1 MGGVLRIGASG
12 LVGLIRTAMHPHKAK
27 IAGDLL
33 EDHMRRVCALFAIA
47 LATALPGIAAQRV
60 TVGQLESI
68 LTEAQSMP
76 DNDLAEKL
84 SDLRLTER
92 LTSARLSHWRGGMP
106 GAKSQRALLGLAD
119 RSAFLDLP
127 SAELPSKPDP
137 DLSEQ
142 RRIMGLAATYV
153 TKSVPQLPRFY
164 ATRAITHFED
174 APGSAGESSGD
185 GGGTL
190 HAVRISTAT
199 VTYRDGGEVVDPG
212 QLKVAKPATP
222 DRGLKTWGAFGPIL
236 ALVLLDAA
244 QNKLEWKQWEQGPS
258 GPLAVFRYAVP
269 KNKSHYEVRYCCVA
283 TSFGLANEEFHEMS
297 AYRGEISVD
306 PANGTILRLTL
317 EAELGP
323 DDPISRAEIAVEY
336 GPQVLGGE
344 SYTCPTNSVSISLAK
359 TLRNVRDSEG
369 RDWPTMGPS
378 QMLLNHVVFEQYHLF
393 RSESRVL
400 SANEERTAG
409 VTPDATLTSTS
420 PAEAG
425 PTEEVL
431 SDAPAVSNAEASS
444 RKVLDAAA
452 AEDPN
457 AEISTKA
464 ATTLPD
470 AATHST
476 EQANTQTPG
485 AARGGFTLRV
495 NTRLVDVN
503 VIALDKKGQPITD
516 LKQGD
521 FEIFD
526 NGVKQ
531 EVHSFSQADVASS
544 EHSPG
549 QAIDTTTPARLEFS
563 NRAATDGKPG
573 TNEGNTFVFL
583 LDASN
588 LAYPDLVDARQQ
600 IIHFLQALPPNE
612 RVALYICKYH
622 RFQVLEE
629 ASTDHAML
637 IARLKQWKPDPQDV
651 GNANDEEQ
659 RNRQTFET
667 VHSPE
672 DMLSVNGNYTMDSS
686 TQSEALDP
694 KLRELG
700 SNPGPNALSIL
711 VDVAH
716 HLAVVPGHK
725 SLVWVTSDNAL
736 ADWNKLSI
744 TIEKG
749 SKYIEPVALRTQ
761 EAMNNAHVS
770 IYPLDA
776 SRLEGSV
783 VTAEIG
789 ARNVELTPTY
799 QMPLG
804 NELQMEGPEATSG
817 PDMNPYIQNR
827 NIASA
832 GRLSAQM
839 EQDIHPIQGVFR
851 AVADATGGRAL
862 RRSNNMVGQLN
873 GVVADGHATYLLGF
887 SPSQPADGK
896 YHLITVKLAGRR
908 DATLRYRTGYQ
919 YDKEPASLKD
929 RFKRAIWQPA
939 DASEI
944 AVKATPVTDAAGNA
958 LRITVAGTDLDLT
971 QQDALWMGKLDIFMV
986 RRDEEG
992 LRAAVSGK
1000 TVGLKLKETTYQRAM
1015 NEGLTFDERLDAK
1028 LGSGSLRVIVVDG
1041 NSGRIGSVTVPT
1053 NALGVKH

>member
-1 MGGVLRIGASG
+1 
-12 LVGLIRTAMHPHKAK
+12 
-27 IAGDLL
+27 
-33 EDHMRRVCALFAIA
+33 MRRMCALIAIA

-60 TVGQLESI
+60 TVEQLERV
-68 LTEAQSMP
+68 LTDAQSMP

-84 SDLRLTER
+84 SNLRLTER
-92 LTSARLSHWRGGMP
+92 LTTARVTHWQVGMP

-119 RSAFLDLP
+119 RSAFLDPPLAEMP
-127 SAELPSKPDP
+127 SIPSP

-153 TKSVPQLPRFY
+153 TKAVPQLPRFY
-164 ATRAITHFED
+164 ATRSITHFED
-174 APGSAGESSGD
+174 VAGGSSEGSGD
-185 GGGTL
+185 GGGSL

-199 VTYRDGGEVVDPG
+199 VMYRDGGEVIDPG
-212 QLKVAKPATP
+212 PLKVMKPVTP
-222 DRGLKTWGAFGPIL
+222 DRGLRTWGAFGPIL

-244 QNKLEWKQWEQGPS
+244 QNNLEWKQWEQGSS
-258 GPLAVFRYAVP
+258 GPIAVFRYAVP
-269 KNKSHYEVRYCCVA
+269 KEKSHYEVRYCCVA
-283 TSFGLANEEFHEMS
+283 TSFGLASEEFHEMS

-306 PANGTILRLTL
+306 PTSGTILRLTL
-317 EAELGP
+317 EADLGA
-323 DDPISRAEIAVEY
+323 DDPISRAAIAVEY
-336 GPQVLGGE
+336 GPQVLGGVT
-344 SYTCPTNSVSISLAK
+344 YTCPTKGVSISVAK

-369 RDWPTMGPS
+369 RDWPTMGPM
-378 QMLLNHVVFEQYHLF
+378 QMLLNHIVFGQYHLF

-400 SANEERTAG
+400 SANEERAAG
-409 VTPDATLTSTS
+409 VTPDATLPSTQ
-420 PAEAG
+420 PAETG

-431 SDAPAVSNAEASS
+431 SDAPVANPAETGS
-444 RKVLDAAA
+444 KHVFDAAA
-452 AEDPN
+452 ADQN
-457 AEISTKA
+457 AEISTEA

-470 AATHST
+470 AAAHST
-476 EQANTQTPG
+476 EHADAQTGNAPQ
-485 AARGGFTLRV
+485 GGFTLRV
-495 NTRLVDVN
+495 NSRLVDVN
-503 VIALDKKGQPITD
+503 VVALDKKGQPITD
-516 LKQGD
+516 LREGD
-521 FEIFD
+521 FEVYD

-531 EVHSFSQADVASS
+531 EVRSFGQADIASS
-544 EHSPG
+544 ERRADQAPGTVSP
-549 QAIDTTTPARLEFS
+549 ALLEFS
-563 NRAATDGKPG
+563 NRAATDGKSG
-573 TNEGNTFVFL
+573 INEGNTLVFL

-600 IIHFLQALPPNE
+600 MIHFLETLPPNE
-612 RVALYICKYH
+612 RVAMYVCRYH

-629 ASTDHAML
+629 ASTNHAML
-637 IARLKQWKPDPQDV
+637 IARLKQWKPNPQDV
-651 GNANDEEQ
+651 GNANDEET

-672 DMLSVNGNYTMDSS
+672 DMLSVNGNFTMDTF

-694 KLRELG
+694 KMREMG

-776 SRLEGSV
+776 SRLEANV
-783 VTAEIG
+783 VTPEIG
-789 ARNVELTPTY
+789 GRNVELTPTF

-817 PDMNPYIQNR
+817 PDMNAYTQNR
-827 NIASA
+827 NFASA
-832 GRLSAQM
+832 GRLSAQLQ
-839 EQDIHPIQGVFR
+839 QDIHPIQGVFR
-851 AVADATGGRAL
+851 EVADATGGRAL

-887 SPSQPADGK
+887 SPSRPADGQ
-896 YHLITVKLAGRR
+896 YHLITVKLVGRH
-908 DATLRYRTGYQ
+908 DATLRYRTGYL
-919 YDKEPASLKD
+919 YDIEQTSLKD

-944 AVKATPVTDAAGNA
+944 AVKARPVADAAGSA

-992 LRAAVSGK
+992 LRATVSGK
-1000 TVGLKLKETTYQRAM
+1000 TVGLKLKEPTYQRAM
-1015 NEGLTFDERLDAK
+1015 NEGLTFDERLDTK
-1028 LGSGSLRVIVVDG
+1028 LEDGSLRVIVVDG
-1041 NSGRIGSVTVPT
+1041 NSGRIGTVTVPT
-1053 NALGVKH
+1053 NALRVKP

>member
-1 MGGVLRIGASG
+1 
-12 LVGLIRTAMHPHKAK
+12 
-27 IAGDLL
+27 
-33 EDHMRRVCALFAIA
+33 MRRTCALFAIA
-47 LATALPGIAAQRV
+47 LAMTLPGLAAQRV
-60 TVGQLESI
+60 TVEQLERI
-68 LTEAQSMP
+68 LTEAQSTP

-92 LTSARLSHWRGGMP
+92 LTTARLSHWRAGMP
-106 GAKSQRALLGLAD
+106 GAKSQRALVGLAD
-119 RSAFLDLP
+119 RSAFLDPP
-127 SAELPSKPDP
+127 SAEIASTPSP

-164 ATRAITHFED
+164 ATRSITHFED
-174 APGSAGESSGD
+174 VPGSAGEASGD
-185 GGGTL
+185 GGGSL
-190 HAVRISTAT
+190 HAARISTAT
-199 VTYRDGGEVVDPG
+199 VMYRDGGEVIDPG
-212 QLKVAKPATP
+212 PLKAATPATP

-244 QNKLEWKQWEQGPS
+244 QNKLQWEQWEQGAS
-258 GPLAVFRYAVP
+258 GPVAVFRYAVP

-283 TSFGLANEEFHEMS
+283 TSFGLASEEFHEMS
-297 AYRGEISVD
+297 AYHGEMSVD
-306 PANGTILRLTL
+306 PASGTILRLTL
-317 EAELGP
+317 EADLGP
-323 DDPISRAEIAVEY
+323 DDPISRAAIAVEY
-336 GPQVLGGE
+336 GPQVLGGVT
-344 SYTCPTNSVSISLAK
+344 YTCPTSGVSISLAR

-369 RDWPTMGPS
+369 RDWPTMGPM

-393 RSESRVL
+393 KSESRVL
-400 SANEERTAG
+400 SANEERAAG
-409 VTPDATLTSTS
+409 VTPDATLPSTQH
-420 PAEAG
+420 AEAG

-431 SDAPAVSNAEASS
+431 SDAPAANPAEAGS
-444 RKVLDAAA
+444 KQVIDAAA
-452 AEDPN
+452 TTDGD

-464 ATTLPD
+464 ATALP
-470 AATHST
+470 AAAAHPT
-476 EQANTQTPG
+476 EQADAQAGDAPQG
-485 AARGGFTLRV
+485 RFTLRV

-503 VIALDKKGQPITD
+503 VVALDKKGKPITD

-521 FEIFD
+521 FEIYD

-531 EVHSFSQADVASS
+531 EVSSFSQADTGSS
-544 EHSPG
+544 SSGHPAE
-549 QAIDTTTPARLEFS
+549 QAPDTTIPARLEFS
-563 NRAATDGKPG
+563 NRAAGDGKLG
-573 TNEGNTFVFL
+573 ANEGNTVVLL
-583 LDASN
+583 LDSSN
-588 LAYPDLVDARQQ
+588 LSYPDLVDARQQ
-600 IIHFLQALPPNE
+600 MIQFLQSLPPSE
-612 RVALYICKYH
+612 RVAVYMCRYH

-637 IARLKQWKPDPQDV
+637 IARIKQWKPDSQDV
-651 GNANDEEQ
+651 GNADDEEQ

-672 DMLSVNGNYTMDSS
+672 DMLSVNGNFTMDTF

-694 KLRELG
+694 KMREMG

-749 SKYIEPVALRTQ
+749 SKYIEPIALRTQ

-776 SRLEGSV
+776 SKLEASV
-783 VTAEIG
+783 VTSEIG
-789 ARNVELTPTY
+789 RRNVELTPTY
-799 QMPLG
+799 QRPLG
-804 NELQMEGPEATSG
+804 FELQIEGPEATSG

-839 EQDIHPIQGVFR
+839 QQDIHPIQGVFR

-862 RRSNNMVGQLN
+862 RRSNNMIGQLN

-887 SPSQPADGK
+887 SPSQPADGQ
-896 YHLITVKLAGRR
+896 YHLITVKLVGRH
-908 DATLRYRTGYQ
+908 DASLRYRTGYQ
-919 YDKEPASLKD
+919 YDKEPTSLKD

-944 AVKATPVTDAAGNA
+944 AVKARPVADAAGNA
-958 LRITVAGTDLDLT
+958 LRITVAGADLDLT

-992 LRAAVSGK
+992 LRAALSGK
-1000 TVGLKLKETTYQRAM
+1000 TIGLRLKETTYQRAM
-1015 NEGLTFDERLDAK
+1015 NEGLTFDERLDTK
-1028 LGSGSLRVIVVDG
+1028 LEGGSLRVIVVDG

-1053 NALGVKH
+1053 NALGAKR

>member
-1 MGGVLRIGASG
+1 MGGVLSTGTSG
-12 LVGLIRTAMHPHKAK
+12 LMRSIRGAMHPRKAK

-33 EDHMRRVCALFAIA
+33 EDNMRRMCALFAIA
-47 LATALPGIAAQRV
+47 LAMALPGIAAQRV
-60 TVGQLESI
+60 TVEQLERI
-68 LTEAQSMP
+68 LTEAQSTP
-76 DNDLAEKL
+76 DNDLAARL
-84 SDLRLTER
+84 SDLQLTER
-92 LTSARLSHWRGGMP
+92 FSSTRAARWRAQMP

-119 RSAFLDLP
+119 RSAFLDPP
-127 SAELPSKPDP
+127 SAELPSEPSP

-153 TKSVPQLPRFY
+153 TKSIPQLPRFY
-164 ATRAITHFED
+164 ATRVVTHFED
-174 APGSAGESSGD
+174 APGSGGESSGD
-185 GGGTL
+185 GGGSIL
-190 HAVRISTAT
+190 AVRISTAT
-199 VTYRDGGEVVDPG
+199 VMYRDGGEVIDPG
-212 QLKVAKPATP
+212 PTKAMKPAIP

-244 QNKLEWKQWEQGPS
+244 QNKLEWKQWEQGPN

-283 TSFGLANEEFHEMS
+283 TSFGLESEEFHEMS
-297 AYRGEISVD
+297 AYHGEMSVD
-306 PANGTILRLTL
+306 PASGTILRLTL

-323 DDPISRAEIAVEY
+323 DDPISRAAIAVEY
-336 GPQVLGGE
+336 GPQELGGVT
-344 SYTCPTNSVSISLAK
+344 YTCPTNGVSISLAK

-369 RDWPTMGPS
+369 RDWPTMGPM

-400 SANEERTAG
+400 SAKEERAQG
-409 VTPDATLTSTS
+409 VTPDATLTSTP
-420 PAEAG
+420 PAETG

-431 SDAPAVSNAEASS
+431 SDAPAASTADAGS
-444 RKVLDAAA
+444 KHVFDAASA
-452 AEDPN
+452 GDPN

-470 AATHST
+470 TAPRAN
-476 EQANTQTPG
+476 EQANGQTES
-485 AARGGFTLRV
+485 AQQGGFTLRV

-503 VIALDKKGQPITD
+503 VIALDKKGHPLTD
-516 LKQGD
+516 LRQED
-521 FEIFD
+521 FEVYD

-531 EVHSFSQADVASS
+531 ELRSFSQADFASS
-544 EHSPG
+544 ESRG
-549 QAIDTTTPARLEFS
+549 DLAADVATPAHLEFS
-563 NRAATDGKPG
+563 NRAASDGKSG

-588 LAYPDLVDARQQ
+588 LTYPDLVDARQQ
-600 IIHFLQALPPNE
+600 MIQFLQTLQPNE
-612 RVALYICKYH
+612 RVALYVCRYH

-637 IARLKQWKPDPQDV
+637 VARLKHWKPDPQDV

-694 KLRELG
+694 KLREMG

-776 SRLEGSV
+776 SRLEGNV
-783 VTAEIG
+783 VTAELG

-804 NELQMEGPEATSG
+804 NELQMEGPEATAG

-839 EQDIHPIQGVFR
+839 QQDIHPIQGVFR
-851 AVADATGGRAL
+851 EVADATGGRAL
-862 RRSNNMVGQLN
+862 RRSNNMIGQLN

-896 YHLITVKLAGRR
+896 YHLITVKLVSRH

-919 YDKEPASLKD
+919 YDKEPTSLKD

-992 LRAAVSGK
+992 LHAAVSGK

-1015 NEGLTFDERLDAK
+1015 NEGLTFDERLDTK
-1028 LGSGSLRVIVVDG
+1028 LESGSLRVIVVDG

-1053 NALGVKH
+1053 NVLGARH